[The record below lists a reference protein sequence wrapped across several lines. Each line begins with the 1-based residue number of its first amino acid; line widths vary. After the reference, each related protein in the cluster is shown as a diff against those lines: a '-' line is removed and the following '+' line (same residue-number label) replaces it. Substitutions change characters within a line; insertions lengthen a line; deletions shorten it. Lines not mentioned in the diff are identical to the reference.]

1 MATETENSREQLDDG
16 DFIRHQLHSGG
27 DSSMRRYSKLVLA
40 SPNLWSLIK
49 YEFVCLW
56 MPMPGAP
63 GLALRRLLVKRLF
76 ASCGA
81 GSIFGRSI
89 TLRHPDNTNLGQS
102 VVLDDYCLLDA
113 RGAGE
118 DGISLADR
126 VMVNRGASIQAKVG
140 AISIGE
146 GTGVG
151 AYSQIISQG
160 PIHIAENVSIAAMS
174 MIAGGRYDVDIS
186 ADAPDTKKRFT
197 DGPIIIEPNVRI
209 GMRSTILDGVHIG
222 RNAIIAPGSV
232 VFDDVP
238 PDTVVMGCP
247 ARPLRQRKLRGA
259 RASLKNDSVGTTPV
273 EDLDIGPS
281 SSSDSD
287 DIRMII
293 QRYLEEIHYANFGH
307 GQLGIDDSLFD
318 HNIIDS
324 VGLVGIITM
333 LEDSFGIELD
343 GDDLVPEKMSTV
355 RGLIGIVKNKRQIR
369 QT

>member
-1 MATETENSREQLDDG
+1 MATETSKTREQLDDG
-16 DFIRHQLHSGG
+16 DFIRHQLHVGG
-27 DSSMRRYSKLVLA
+27 ESSMRRYSRLVLA
-40 SPNLWSLIK
+40 TPGLWSLLK
-49 YEFVCLW
+49 YEFICMW
-56 MPMPGAP
+56 MPMPGAL
-63 GLALRRLLVKRLF
+63 GLALRRLLVKRLL

-89 TLRHPDNTNLGQS
+89 TLRHPDNLRVGQS
-102 VVLDDYCLLDA
+102 VVLDDYCLIDA

-118 DGISLADR
+118 AGITLADR

-186 ADAPDTKKRFT
+186 ADAPDAKKRFT
-197 DGPIIIEPNVRI
+197 DGPIMIESNVRI

-247 ARPLRQRKLRGA
+247 ARPLRQRKLRSA
-259 RASLKNDSVGTTPV
+259 EPSPKSESVSATLVEGRRIDPV
-273 EDLDIGPS
+273 PS
-281 SSSDSD
+281 SYSD
-287 DIRMII
+287 DIRVVI
-293 QRYLEEIHYANFGH
+293 QRYLEETHYANFGH
-307 GQLGIDDSLFD
+307 GQLSIDDSLFD
-318 HNIIDS
+318 QNIIDS

-343 GDDLVPEKMSTV
+343 GDDLVPEKLSTV
-355 RGLIGIVKNKRQIR
+355 RGLISIVENQR
-369 QT
+369 